1 MDFARLVGP
10 AENHAQLAALLQKY
24 LGALHG
30 STATAVRDALG
41 LWHTA
46 PETSV
51 LTAVPDFFKPV
62 RNGRIAFL
70 ITRDKARKKHLAREL
85 KKTEALL
92 RLKLE
97 TIDLAEKLRRFA
109 LAAESEDRQM
119 KKRLQTTR
127 QKAQAEFERKLNLF
141 SHYSHDLK
149 TPFSTL
155 ITSLE
160 NIVLEEEKIPPKLRL
175 KLETIRG
182 AIYAVL
188 RTTGQSLDAARIL
201 TRQRRATLIPYNFS
215 DFVTEIAEVYTIIFE
230 SYGLKLKTEISAGIP
245 AEIDPIQMEKILNN
259 LLNNALKHNIPGGL
273 AHIALK
279 ENRGKIELV
288 IRDTGLGLNPA
299 GEKVKD
305 RNPWR
310 LSSHGYGL
318 EIVKELV
325 RANRGR
331 LKFRSEGGVGTVVT
345 VLLPAVPELKG
356 VLSNLRRHNFQT
368 TLHEVEFLAN
378 ERTRL
383 SRRRRAD

>member
-1 MDFARLVGP
+1 MDLARVTGP
-10 AENHAQLAALLQKY
+10 AENHAQLAQLLQKSI
-24 LGALHG
+24 GAAHG
-30 STATAVRDALG
+30 CKATAVRDALG
-41 LWHTA
+41 IWHTA
-46 PETSV
+46 PEGSV
-51 LTAVPDFFKPV
+51 MTDVRDFFKPQ
-62 RNGRIAFL
+62 RNGRIAFRFERAAL
-70 ITRDKARKKHLAREL
+70 QKKKLAAEL
-85 KKTEALL
+85 KKSRALL
-92 RLKLE
+92 RLKLD
-97 TIDLAEKLRRFA
+97 TIDLAEKLRRFG
-109 LAAESEDRQM
+109 LAAQSEDRLT
-119 KKRLQTTR
+119 KKRLQQAR
-127 QKAQAEFERKLNLF
+127 QKAQAEFQRKLSLF

-160 NIVLEEEKIPPKLRL
+160 NIVLDEEKISPTLRL

-201 TRQRRATLIPYNFS
+201 TRQKRATLIPYNFS
-215 DFVTEIAEVYTIIFE
+215 EFVTEVAEVYTIIFE
-230 SYGLKLKTEISAGIP
+230 SYGLSLKTQIDPGIP

-288 IRDTGLGLNPA
+288 IRDTGLGMNPA
-299 GEKVKD
+299 GEKLKD

-310 LSSHGYGL
+310 LASHGYGL
-318 EIVKELV
+318 EIVKALV
-325 RANRGR
+325 RNNRGR
-331 LKFRSEGGVGTVVT
+331 FKIRSERGVGTAVT
-345 VLLPAVPELKG
+345 VLLPAIPELKG
-356 VLSNLRRHNFQT
+356 VLPNLRRHNFQT

-383 SRRRRAD
+383 SRRRRNE